1 MAFRFFINVDKCLNM
16 NNFDF
21 FFYQKRSRHEF
32 HLTPDVHIGEGTG
45 LSFRK
50 AASDIR
56 MYLDRFPYNVDDYQ
70 IIIAMRSDYKRNV
83 KVWGDTLLSRLLD
96 IDFELRQSNIL
107 IRSGLGVQIAVNLI
121 MLYEANVVKAIHA
134 VDDPYMGS
142 TRLAEDCHL
151 LLQEIGVPAGKEN
164 DLDAI
169 KAAWSHYVEV
179 NASKFNNCPKLND
192 GSPANAL
199 YTFFTDLIK
208 QYERDRRT
216 ANNSLTNVSTLH
228 ALKEVL
234 NGYQIFELITD
245 KQNRNKDINT
255 LLRIVEFSTTDFDIA
270 EGMGKSMSLT
280 ETCAAHW
287 KQIVDMDDNKIQKK
301 YAKMLSDYRDRLS
314 IYVSNS
320 EEGYAT
326 SDTESTLPESIIP
339 SDDDISDNDSIF
351 ENENAKRSK
360 KIDPKELIRDFKSK
374 LSPVSTLLGRW
385 EATYKQVSKIFS
397 QLGDSLEE
405 YSTLLGNKYSEKLER
420 RKAEERTWHRKAYVE
435 GPTTK
440 QELDKLSM
448 QEKTLLTKMDQ
459 PQMTPS
465 LCFQD
470 QLNMETALEQEDHNI
485 RHYIKCM
492 QSVSVKNFFLLIIL
506 LLGFVVLLYSLL
518 QPYNFASTTTALY
531 FAGYIGASCVLML
544 FTWRMPLNYY
554 KRKVNYCLV
563 QLESEMDKYITG
575 YFDRAKQLHEYI
587 NLINKLDYI
596 ERHIHLKKRAVRT
609 TEWVVNARTWHINQ
623 AKIHIEKLEFFA
635 GLTAT
640 YKQSQSLADSDNN
653 GFENGPTI
661 SRDHVDDVID
671 NKLYWPQA

>member
-70 IIIAMRSDYKRNV
+70 IIIAMRSDYKRGV

-96 IDFELRQSNIL
+96 IDFDLRQSNIL

-134 VDDPYMGS
+134 VDDQYMGS
-142 TRLAEDCHL
+142 TRLADDCHL
-151 LLQEIGVPAGKEN
+151 LLQEIGVSPDKEN
-164 DLDAI
+164 DLDSI
-169 KAAWSHYVEV
+169 KDAWSSYV
-179 NASKFNNCPKLND
+179 KKHKKLYDNCPKLED
-192 GSPANAL
+192 GTPANAL
-199 YTFFTDLIK
+199 YAFFTDLIK
-208 QYERDRRT
+208 QYEKDKKS
-216 ANNSLTNVSTLH
+216 ASSASTNVSTLH

-234 NGYQIFELITD
+234 NGYQIFELLTD
-245 KQNRNKDINT
+245 KQNRDKDINT
-255 LLRIVEFSTTDFDIA
+255 LLRVVEFSTTEFDVA

-280 ETCAAHW
+280 EMCAAHW
-287 KQIVDMDDNKIQKK
+287 QQIVDRDDAKIQKK
-301 YAKMLSDYRDRLS
+301 YAKMLSDYKERLS
-314 IYVSNS
+314 IYVANS
-320 EEGYAT
+320 EEGYST
-326 SDTESTLPESIIP
+326 SDTESTLPESIVP
-339 SDDDISDNDSIF
+339 SDDEISITDSIF
-351 ENENAKRSK
+351 ESETAKRSK
-360 KIDPKELIRDFKSK
+360 KIDPKGLVKEFKSK

-385 EATYKQVSKIFS
+385 EQTYKQISKIFS

-405 YSTLLGNKYSEKLER
+405 YSTLLGDKYSEKLDR

-435 GPTTK
+435 GANTK
-440 QELDKLSM
+440 QEINALSEQEKYLLDKM
-448 QEKTLLTKMDQ
+448 NQ

-492 QSVSVKNFFLLIIL
+492 QSVSVKNFFLLIVL
-506 LLGFVVLLYSLL
+506 LLGLVALLYGLL
-518 QPYNFASTTTALY
+518 QPYNFETTTTALY
-531 FAGYIGASCVLML
+531 FAGYIGASFILML
-544 FTWRMPLNYY
+544 FTWRLPLNYY
-554 KRKVNYCLV
+554 RRKVNYCLI

-596 ERHIHLKKRAVRT
+596 ERHIHLKKRAVKT

-623 AKIHIEKLEFFA
+623 AKIHIEKLEFYA
-635 GLTAT
+635 GLIAT
-640 YKQSQSLADSDNN
+640 YKQSQSIADTNSN
-653 GFENGPTI
+653 GLENGPTI

-671 NKLYWPQA
+671 NRLYWPQA